1 MRDRVGL
8 SLLFVALATASGC
21 PNEIDAS
28 SLAPKAAAKSVDEQ
42 DPRVVRDG
50 EDLYPAAS
58 IERAKE
64 TEKPETPTGL
74 GSGKPDESNG
84 ECRLFAPKLAAPEC
98 CKSEYGFD
106 IDAVQKACGLDLFLG
121 ESFQYS
127 CGYYF
132 NEEGKSPQWMRMG
145 LLPEKDP
152 KVSASAHDKKLRDIT
167 KNPQY
172 SSSPVPGVEG
182 ALWSGHDGNR
192 WAFLPGWEHVRQ
204 LSWRD
209 ETCDEAGMI
218 KVIEQLVAA
227 KQPPKGARRQG
238 LLPKART

>member
-1 MRDRVGL
+1 MRARFVVPLLCVGL
-8 SLLFVALATASGC
+8 VAATGC
-21 PNEIDAS
+21 PNEIDAT
-28 SLAPKAAAKSVDEQ
+28 SLTPKAAAKVPDEK

-58 IERAKE
+58 VERAKE
-64 TEKPETPTGL
+64 KVKPENTTGL

-98 CKSEYGFD
+98 CKPEYGFD
-106 IDAVQKACGLDLFLG
+106 VEVVQKACGLDLFLG

-132 NEEGKSPQWMRMG
+132 NEEGKPPQWMRMG
-145 LLPEKDP
+145 LLPDTDP
-152 KVSASAHDKKLRDIT
+152 KVSATAHDKKLRDVT
-167 KNPQY
+167 KNPEY

-192 WAFLPGWEHVRQ
+192 WAFLPGWDHVRQ

-218 KVIEQLVAA
+218 EVMKQLVAA
-227 KQPPKGARRQG
+227 KQPPKGAKR
-238 LLPKART
+238 LDMLPKARH